1 MAYRYKPKVP
11 KSQAPPQIPFVEYY
25 PHTIPKSERNWSGD
39 YYQTVS
45 IDPAKNHYGIR
56 IERSYRHGAT
66 IPIVY
71 DKQNIDGEPEKG
83 SEDPVNKTYDNLTN
97 LLNKYK
103 KYYEDCHY
111 IIIERQ
117 LPFNYKIVRIEQHT
131 VSYFGFICSNQKT
144 LPSIL
149 CVDSQLKGKMLGAP
163 KGLNE
168 NQTKQWSVEK
178 AIEILKIRGD
188 TFSLEVLE
196 KTKKKDDLADIITQ
210 KVALFRKLELLEYE
224 EAFFRHAGYLT
235 DAS

>member
-11 KSQAPPQIPFVEYY
+11 KSQAPPKVPYVEYY
-25 PHTIPKSERNWSGD
+25 PHKKPKTERNWNGD

-45 IDPAKNHYGIR
+45 IDPAKKHYGIR
-56 IERSYRHGAT
+56 IERSYKNKST
-66 IPIVY
+66 IPLVY
-71 DKQNIDGEPEKG
+71 DKQNIDGEPEEG
-83 SEDPVNKTYDNLTN
+83 SGNVVNKTYDNLTE

-103 KYYEDCHY
+103 KYYIDCHY

-131 VSYFGFICSNQKT
+131 VSYFSFICKDQDT

-149 CVDSQLKGKMLGAP
+149 CVDPQLKGKMLSIP

-178 AIEILKIRGD
+178 AREILKIRGD
-188 TFSLEVLE
+188 NFSLEVLE
-196 KTKKKDDLADIITQ
+196 KTKKKDDLADTITQ
-210 KVALFRKLELLEYE
+210 KVALFRLLELFEYE
-224 EAFFRHAGYLT
+224 ETFFKHAGYLT
-235 DAS
+235 